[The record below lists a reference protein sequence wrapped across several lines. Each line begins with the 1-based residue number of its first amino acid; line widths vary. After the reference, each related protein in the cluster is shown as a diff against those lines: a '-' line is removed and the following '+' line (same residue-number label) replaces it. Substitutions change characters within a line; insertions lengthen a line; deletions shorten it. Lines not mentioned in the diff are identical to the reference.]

1 MIDAL
6 YQYNPWW
13 EGKFSLDRIIPRKKY
28 LNLLRRNLQN
38 DHIIFLTGLRRIGK
52 TTLMKLII
60 REFIEEMG
68 IPGDHILYV
77 SLDDYVFKNNSILDI
92 LDEYRKLH
100 RISVD
105 DKVFLF
111 LDEVI
116 YKEDFHQQLK
126 NIHDRQNAK
135 IYASSSSSIK
145 LKDRKAFLT
154 GRAYIYEVKP
164 LDFDEYLY
172 FKNINITKKDN
183 KLLEAYFE
191 DFLKVGGIPYYVLNE
206 EREFLFS
213 LVDDILHKD
222 IISEHSI
229 KDPQMIKDYFLLL
242 MERSGKQLSINKI
255 ANILK
260 ISVNSARKY
269 LYYFNDTFL
278 IQLLSRYG
286 KTNEKIL
293 SPKKIYCND
302 LGIKYCFTG
311 DRDFGSYFENYLFL
325 KLKQHDIYYFYEDG
339 IEIDF
344 YIKNLDLLLESKF
357 NSRMNDKQK
366 ALFEKTKAKEK
377 IVIDSVFKLNESMF
391 NAWPENYQ
399 ELYGSIDDDSFDVEK
414 I

>member
-28 LNLLRRNLQN
+28 LDLLRSNLQN

-60 REFIEEMG
+60 RVLIEEMD

-105 DKVFLF
+105 DKVYLF

-116 YKEDFHQQLK
+116 YKEDYHQQLK
-126 NIHDRQNAK
+126 NIHDRQNTK
-135 IYASSSSSIK
+135 IYASSSLSMK
-145 LKDRKAFLT
+145 LKDKKAFLT

-164 LDFDEYLY
+164 LDFEEYLY
-172 FKNINITKKDN
+172 FKDINLTKKDY

-206 EREFLFS
+206 EREYLFS

-222 IISEHSI
+222 IISKHSI

-293 SPKKIYCND
+293 SPKKIYSND
-302 LGIKYCFTG
+302 LGIKYCFSIS
-311 DRDFGSYFENYLFL
+311 RDFESYFENYLFL
-325 KLKQHDIYYFYEDG
+325 KLKQHNFYYLYEDG
-339 IEIDF
+339 VEIDF

-357 NSRMNDKQK
+357 NSCMNDKQK

-377 IVIDSVFKLNESMF
+377 IVIDSVFKLNEPIF
-391 NAWPENYQ
+391 NEWPENYK
-399 ELYGSIDDDSFDVEK
+399 ELYGSIDEDCFEV
-414 I
+414 